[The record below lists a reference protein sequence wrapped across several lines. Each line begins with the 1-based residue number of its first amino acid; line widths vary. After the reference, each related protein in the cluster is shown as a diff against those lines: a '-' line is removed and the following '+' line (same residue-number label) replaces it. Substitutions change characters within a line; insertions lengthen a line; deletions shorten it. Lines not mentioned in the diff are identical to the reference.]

1 MPITKWIML
10 FFLTGLILIT
20 GCKSKKK
27 EVQAVRGARQTGLLQ
42 VQGFR
47 VEIGSVSD
55 NIEVPGSLLPAEQTQ
70 IRSEV
75 NGRVVF
81 LNITEGNQVKKGTL
95 LVKLFDGDLQ
105 AQLKKLEVQ
114 LQITQKTEERQRR
127 LLAVEGISPQ
137 EYELS
142 SLNVDNLQADIQS
155 VKIAIGKTEIRAP
168 YDGTLGLRNI
178 SLGSFISP
186 ADILTTIRQVNILKL
201 EFAIPEKYAR
211 TMQKGAIVSF
221 KVESGN
227 EEHTATVLATE
238 NSVEATTRTL
248 RVRALVN
255 DRLQELIPGSFATVN
270 LQLGQNENAL
280 MVPSQA
286 IIPQART
293 KQLIV
298 YKQDS
303 VRFITVETGI
313 RNSSFV
319 QILNG
324 IEPGDT
330 IITSGLMA
338 IRPQTKI
345 KLTAVN
351 SLKTMENRL

>member
-47 VEIGSVSD
+47 VETGSVSD

-211 TMQKGAIVSF
+211 NMQKGVKVSF

-227 EEHTATVLATE
+227 EEHIATVLATE

-255 DRLQELIPGSFATVN
+255 DRHQELIPGSFATVN
-270 LQLGQNENAL
+270 LQLGKNENAL

-345 KLTAVN
+345 KLTAVT
-351 SLKTMENRL
+351 SLKTIENRL